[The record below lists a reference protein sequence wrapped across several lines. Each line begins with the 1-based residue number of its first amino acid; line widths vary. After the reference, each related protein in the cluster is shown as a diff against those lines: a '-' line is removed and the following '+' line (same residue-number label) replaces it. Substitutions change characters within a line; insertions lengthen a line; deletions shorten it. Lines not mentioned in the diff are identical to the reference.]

1 MAKVESRQLT
11 EKIKAGRCGGII
23 GRAPD
28 MDRRYRIISK
38 AAQSA
43 HLVLILGESGIG
55 KELVACGDPTIPV
68 HSETSLSSPWTADP

>member
-1 MAKVESRQLT
+1 MAKVETRQLT
-11 EKIKAGRCGGII
+11 EKIKSGRCGGII

-43 HLVLILGESGIG
+43 HLVLILGESGTG
-55 KELVACGDPTIPV
+55 KELVACGDPLFRSAP
-68 HSETSLSSPWTADP
+68 P